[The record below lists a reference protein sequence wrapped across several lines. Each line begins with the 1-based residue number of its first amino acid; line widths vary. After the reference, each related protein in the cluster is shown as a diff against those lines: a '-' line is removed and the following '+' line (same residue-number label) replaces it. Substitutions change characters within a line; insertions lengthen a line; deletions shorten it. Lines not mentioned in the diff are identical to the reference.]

1 MKRVAIVLV
10 FVTGIAFAAGA
21 SIELSEADVA
31 TCNKEGGCR
40 LITERALDALTA
52 EIARLQRA
60 IVAMRKEQCT

>member
-1 MKRVAIVLV
+1 MKRLALILAFVAS
-10 FVTGIAFAAGA
+10 AAYAAGQT
-21 SIELSEADVA
+21 IEMSEADVA
-31 TCNKEGGCR
+31 ACEKEGGCR

>member
-1 MKRVAIVLV
+1 MKHAAIVLV

-52 EIARLQRA
+52 EIARLQGA
-60 IVAMRKEQCT
+60 LIAQRKAQCT